1 MNDIN
6 VFELT
11 KNEVLDVL
19 EIEKNI
25 FGSGDFE
32 KISNTITDANHHYN
46 ILKINESVAGF
57 IEYVILLPEAEI
69 YNIAI
74 KNEFRGNGYSKILMS
89 YFIEK
94 CKNSHCETIYLEVNN
109 INHVAIN
116 LYENY
121 GFKEYSIR
129 KNYYGD
135 NDAILMKKV
144 L

>member
-57 IEYVILLPEAEI
+57 IEYVILPPEAEI

-74 KNEFRGNGYSKILMS
+74 KNEFRGNSYSKILMS